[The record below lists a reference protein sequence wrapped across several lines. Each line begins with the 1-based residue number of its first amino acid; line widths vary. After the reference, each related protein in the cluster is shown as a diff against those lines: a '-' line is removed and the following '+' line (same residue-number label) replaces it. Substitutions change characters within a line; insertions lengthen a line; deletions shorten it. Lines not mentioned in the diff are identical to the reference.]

1 MIIKI
6 SRLTMGYLWI
16 PQIMNPDSLRGNLY
30 SVRGYCGERRKRK
43 VFDIKMLCNFT
54 LVIVKCIMMTQYLV
68 IGAIVNSIQLRVS
81 VCAYTTVVVYIHA
94 RPE

>member
-1 MIIKI
+1 
-6 SRLTMGYLWI
+6 
-16 PQIMNPDSLRGNLY
+16 
-30 SVRGYCGERRKRK
+30 
-43 VFDIKMLCNFT
+43 MLCNFT

-68 IGAIVNSIQLRVS
+68 IGAIVNSIQLRVI